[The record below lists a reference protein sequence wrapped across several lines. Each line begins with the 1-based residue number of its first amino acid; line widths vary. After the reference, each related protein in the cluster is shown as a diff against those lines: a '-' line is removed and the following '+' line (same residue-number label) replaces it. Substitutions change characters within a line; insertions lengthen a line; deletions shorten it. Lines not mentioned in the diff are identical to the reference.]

1 MRRTALLLPLLLSW
15 AHAAPEKNE
24 QEPRGGKITWRAD
37 YARALKD
44 ASNTNKP
51 VMLYFTAD
59 W

>member
-15 AHAAPEKNE
+15 AQAEPEKA
-24 QEPRGGKITWRAD
+24 QKQPRGGKIAWRVD

-44 ASNTNKP
+44 AANANKP